1 MVVDL
6 GELCPGIWPGG
17 RVASSGRQSLR
28 WAGCSAILAHPA
40 AEGAAHLYLLLDKDA
55 PCPGLLNRGL
65 QRGVDGCLS
74 KQTTYGHFYFFSG
87 AMDCAFATFVLGKGL
102 LS

>member
-1 MVVDL
+1 MRDVPVPLPIVEGAVDL
-6 GELCPGIWPGG
+6 C
-17 RVASSGRQSLR
+17 
-28 WAGCSAILAHPA
+28 
-40 AEGAAHLYLLLDKDA
+40 LLLDKDA

-74 KQTTYGHFYFFSG
+74 KQTTYGHFYFFFG
-87 AMDCAFATFVLGKGL
+87 ALVCAFATFVLGKGL